1 MNIKKS
7 WFSGLVFFFII
18 IFFYKTS
25 NQNQLIEIIKNIKI
39 EYLLFTLLL
48 VLIRS
53 FLINYRW
60 FVLVKN
66 FSTISFGDFYKNL
79 NNANTLYFITSA
91 SIAVELVRLFKLKNE
106 IGVKKS
112 LFLVSLD
119 KIYSLI
125 FKIFFLVFIL
135 NFYIYIF
142 KTNLFMSGAILSLF
156 FVFASLVVI
165 KNTNK
170 ILIYLSKLNFLKV
183 NFDIIIQLNQT
194 ASKSK
199 LKIYFIN
206 FLIQILN
213 IFMYFVI
220 FKSLN
225 INLNLIQLSLFVPMI
240 EFMGQVPFF
249 GLKEISMIYL
259 FQNMNL
265 TQEVVFTAAL
275 LNLICESFI
284 IMSIHIFFYL
294 ADYSKNIKID

>member
-66 FSTISFGDFYKNL
+66 FSKISFGDFYKNL

-142 KTNLFMSGAILSLF
+142 KTNLFMSGAILSFF

-225 INLNLIQLSLFVPMI
+225 INLNFIQLSLFVPMI
-240 EFMGQVPFF
+240 EFSSQVPFS
-249 GLKEISMIYL
+249 GIKEISMIYL

-265 TQEVVFTAAL
+265 TQEVIFTAAL
-275 LNLICESFI
+275 INLICESFI
-284 IMSIHIFFYL
+284 IMSIHIFFYI
-294 ADYSKNIKID
+294 ADYSKNI

>member
-1 MNIKKS
+1 M
-7 WFSGLVFFFII
+7 LV
-18 IFFYKTS
+18 
-25 NQNQLIEIIKNIKI
+25 
-39 EYLLFTLLL
+39 
-48 VLIRS
+48 RS

-66 FSTISFGDFYKNL
+66 FSKISFVDFYKNL
-79 NNANTLYFITSA
+79 NNANSLYFITNA
-91 SIAVELVRLFKLKNE
+91 SIAVELVRLLKLKNE
-106 IGVKKS
+106 IGIKKS

-142 KTNLFMSGAILSLF
+142 KTNLFMSGAILSFF
-156 FVFASLVVI
+156 FVFTSLVVI

-194 ASKSK
+194 IGKSK

-240 EFMGQVPFF
+240 EFIAQVPFF

-265 TQEVVFTAAL
+265 TQEVIFTAAL

-284 IMSIHIFFYL
+284 IMSIHFFFYI
-294 ADYSKNIKID
+294 ADYSKNI